1 MKAII
6 IYGSQYGTTKR
17 YAQKLSELT
26 GIQAESYDKVQNILD
41 YEKVVYLGGLY
52 AGGVKG
58 LKQSIKLI
66 PLDAEFIIITVGL
79 ADTLDNINTE
89 NIRKSV
95 QKQIP
100 DSLYDKAKLFFLR
113 GGIDYAKLNFKH
125 KTMMALLYKSI
136 KETPAEKRTAEGNA
150 IIETYNQKVDFVNFD
165 SLIPIAQLIKIN

>member
-1 MKAII
+1 M
-6 IYGSQYGTTKR
+6 
-17 YAQKLSELT
+17 
-26 GIQAESYDKVQNILD
+26 
-41 YEKVVYLGGLY
+41 GGLY

-165 SLIPIAQLIKIN
+165 SLIPIAQLIKTN

>member
-58 LKQSIKLI
+58 LKQSIKLM